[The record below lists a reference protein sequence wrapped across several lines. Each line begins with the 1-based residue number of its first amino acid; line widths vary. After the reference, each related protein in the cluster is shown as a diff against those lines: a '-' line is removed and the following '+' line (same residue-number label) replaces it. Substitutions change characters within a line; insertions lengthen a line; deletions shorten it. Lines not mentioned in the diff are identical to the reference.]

1 MAPGGAP
8 TDPARRRG
16 RPPKLSPAEIETLV
30 VLVRGNPLL
39 SLDDIV
45 WAFRRQTGITVSSP
59 TVRKY
64 LLDAGFERSRPRPAG
79 TGAGESSG
87 EGGGADTEP
96 APKAYGYHEAHR
108 DPGDAVR
115 YPCGL
120 TDSEWEQV
128 KDIFDP
134 PGRAGRPERYP
145 RRQMLDACIYVLR
158 SGCSWRMLPKD
169 FPSWQAVYKT
179 FRRWLARGLFETMY
193 DELRK
198 LWRTREHRASDPT
211 AAILD
216 SQSVKTSP
224 QGGPKGYD
232 AGKKVK
238 GRKRHLVTDTL
249 GLLLAVLVTAAS
261 TQDRDAAM
269 PAMDLAKAKVP
280 GIQILYVDGG
290 YAGARAEEI
299 RTRHQIE
306 VEVVRHPGNRNVG
319 RWHEGQFS
327 LFDAPKGFVVLPKR
341 WVIERTNAWNDRPRR
356 MNKDHDRNLAVS
368 TAWIWLAE
376 GRMLLADSLQRSR
389 IPRHSL
395 STPSEKEA
403 RNLKGAR
410 P

>member
-1 MAPGGAP
+1 MAAGGTP

-16 RPPKLSPAEIETLV
+16 RPQKLSPEEIETLV
-30 VLVRGNPLL
+30 ALVRDNALL
-39 SLDDIV
+39 SLDDLV
-45 WAFRRQTGITVSSP
+45 GALRRQTGITVSPP
-59 TVRKY
+59 TVRRY
-64 LLDAGFERSRPRPAG
+64 LLDAGFQRSRPGPAA
-79 TGAGESSG
+79 TGAGQSSG
-87 EGGGADTEP
+87 RDDTADTELP
-96 APKAYGYHEAHR
+96 PREYGYTKMHR
-108 DPGDAVR
+108 DPGDQVR

-128 KDIFDP
+128 QHVFDP
-134 PGRAGRPERYP
+134 PGRTGRPEKYP

-158 SGCSWRMLPKD
+158 SGCSWRMLPRD
-169 FPSWQAVYKT
+169 FPAWQAVYKT
-179 FRRWLARGLFETMY
+179 FRRWLARGLFEAMY

-198 LWRTREHRASDPT
+198 LWRSREHRAPDPT

-232 AGKKVK
+232 ANKKVK

-249 GLLLAVLVTAAS
+249 GLLLAVLVTVAS

-269 PAMDLAKAKVP
+269 PTMDLAKAKVP

-290 YAGARAEEI
+290 YAGVRAEEL
-299 RTRHQIE
+299 RTQHQID
-306 VEVVRHPGNRNVG
+306 VEIVRHPGNRNVG

-327 LFDAPKGFVVLPKR
+327 LFAAPKAFVVLPKR

-376 GRMLLADSLQRSR
+376 GRMLLRRLIAALPESQ
-389 IPRHSL
+389 
-395 STPSEKEA
+395 A
-403 RNLKGAR
+403 
-410 P
+410 